1 MKMNYTF
8 CITAVLLFGW
18 LDICLSFWFDQVHIE
33 FPFRLSEAFSAN
45 ILSSL
50 RGWSTR
56 FDLSTVRRRHFISG
70 ILNPVKRDVLPSWFF
85 WHKKVIRDFNAIQSL
100 CTSSYYHFHKKKLCL
115 DREVKL
121 AFLAFLTGLR
131 LFYLSTTTN
140 TSLKVREHFRAIIWN
155 LPLSSLC
162 LPLGSLSPIISAK
175 INYPPFNRKWPA
187 FSFWILVTYCA

>member
-131 LFYLSTTTN
+131 LFYLKYNNKHFTESTWALSGHNLKLTT
-140 TSLKVREHFRAIIWN
+140 FQP
-155 LPLSSLC
+155 LP
-162 LPLGSLSPIISAK
+162 PIRIFITHYLGK
-175 INYPPFNRKWPA
+175 N
-187 FSFWILVTYCA
+187 